1 MSQIGHDDRR
11 HSWSSDPYW
20 PESECCHARCS
31 DAFPEAAQCP
41 LNEARMPS
49 RPNDMYF
56 CAAYGDGN
64 VTDYASVECTAESCC
79 SPTCGS
85 TAAITNL
92 TCPDGQVLYDGR
104 TCDLESG
111 DQERQCSST
120 ERCCTE
126 VFVVGQSA
134 PDGAADDTG
143 YDVSFNHFVDSECT
157 IERGGFNGD
166 SGGPLAGPSAMC
178 AQNTY
183 GGQTP
188 FIWHGFC
195 GEGGSVGSF
204 EVVLGT
210 SDCLALGESV
220 SLELGG
226 QVVSSGNTSECVL
239 ENPSC
244 SDGSEDCVYQMF
256 TCTPSQTMPCTQPP
270 HLDGYLRPIER
281 NTSQG
286 NFSVDTA
293 CAYGHR
299 GRAVASPCSGRGGN
313 YVLGGCTAS
322 PSCAA
327 AGAGTCNAVAAASPR
342 CDAPGAGCGTV
353 PAGLAEAYTLAGSSD
368 ESLEGTFHRIHASCN
383 GMPVYEMG
391 GFLLLRQGLQ
401 WVVAAAESQVLSR
414 CCPDAGCVG
423 YALLAANEE
432 NSAQLHTCPES
443 PDGAG
448 CEGAW
453 REVYGD
459 SWREEPRISVTPA

>member
-49 RPNDMYF
+49 RPSDMYL

-111 DQERQCSST
+111 DQERRQCSST

-157 IERGGFNGD
+157 IERGVFNGD
-166 SGGPLAGPSAMC
+166 SGGPLAGPSATC
-178 AQNTY
+178 AQNIY

-281 NTSQG
+281 NASQG
-286 NFSVDTA
+286 NFLR
-293 CAYGHR
+293 GHSLCVRPPRQGSRLPMQRTWWQLCPGWLHCQPLLRR
-299 GRAVASPCSGRGGN
+299 GWRRDMQRRHCSITPLRCTGGWLRHSARWFGRG
-313 YVLGGCTAS
+313 LH
-322 PSCAA
+322 
-327 AGAGTCNAVAAASPR
+327 AGWIVR
-342 CDAPGAGCGTV
+342 
-353 PAGLAEAYTLAGSSD
+353 
-368 ESLEGTFHRIHASCN
+368 RIA
-383 GMPVYEMG
+383 
-391 GFLLLRQGLQ
+391 
-401 WVVAAAESQVLSR
+401 
-414 CCPDAGCVG
+414 
-423 YALLAANEE
+423 
-432 NSAQLHTCPES
+432 
-443 PDGAG
+443 
-448 CEGAW
+448 
-453 REVYGD
+453 
-459 SWREEPRISVTPA
+459 